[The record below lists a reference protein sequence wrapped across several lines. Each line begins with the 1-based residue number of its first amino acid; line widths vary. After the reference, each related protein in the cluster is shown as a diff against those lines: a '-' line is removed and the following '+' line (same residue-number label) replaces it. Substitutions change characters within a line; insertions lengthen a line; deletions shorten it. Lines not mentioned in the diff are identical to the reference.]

1 MVNGLGRIEMID
13 NIRELTERRKNERN
27 TQTNNLE
34 EISETNIQENMF

>member
-1 MVNGLGRIEMID
+1 VVNGLGRIEMID

>member
-13 NIRELTERRKNERN
+13 DIRELTERRKNERN

>member
-1 MVNGLGRIEMID
+1 VVNGLGRIEMID
-13 NIRELTERRKNERN
+13 DIRELTERRKNERN